1 MLCYSTFYIS
11 FSLCSNRSTT
21 KGEDDYRMIFE
32 NFVNDLLL
40 TVNKPEWPAAEVM
53 LSLLGSLLV
62 RQFNNKSL
70 DQSIRVT
77 SVDYLGTV
85 ASTLRRDAVT
95 SQLKE
100 HDIDVILREL
110 TEGSQSDSEED
121 EEAGNEEETKEGA
134 EPKPEGEVSEIKPE
148 EDQQKPLATKRK
160 IPSNLSKIDK
170 ILVLRDAV
178 LDYLLED
185 SADPVVYYACKFYMG
200 MWLEDC
206 IAEVTRAQKAA
217 ADNPPPE
224 SPPPP
229 PKPSSRKNRR
239 GANKPENNEN
249 EEKERT
255 LSDVEL
261 AELRRTYLMDRLRDP
276 PSFWRARCRPK
287 IAGMMSLAPAV
298 ATSKQSQAM
307 RVMFKGSID
316 YEDAY
321 LICRYLASLRPFS
334 QSFDIYLSQICRVRS
349 YY

>member
-1 MLCYSTFYIS
+1 
-11 FSLCSNRSTT
+11 
-21 KGEDDYRMIFE
+21 MIFE

-62 RQFNNKSL
+62 QQFNNKSL
-70 DQSIRVT
+70 DQSVRVT

-100 HDIDVILREL
+100 HDINVILREL
-110 TEGSQSDSEED
+110 TEGSQSDSEE
-121 EEAGNEEETKEGA
+121 EEEEEEQEYESHKMEMGASDIKSEEGYK
-134 EPKPEGEVSEIKPE
+134 KP
-148 EDQQKPLATKRK
+148 ATKKK
-160 IPSNLSKIDK
+160 IPTNLSKIDK

-185 SADPVVYYACKFYMG
+185 AADPVVYYACKFYMG

-206 IAEVTRAQKAA
+206 TAEVARAQKAA
-217 ADNPPPE
+217 AAENPHPDLPPQPRPTPGRRNKRGPAAKLEDEGE
-224 SPPPP
+224 S
-229 PKPSSRKNRR
+229 
-239 GANKPENNEN
+239 
-249 EEKERT
+249 EEKEQA
-255 LSDVEL
+255 LSEIEL

-276 PSFWRARCRPK
+276 PSIWRARCRPK
-287 IAGMMSLAPAV
+287 VAGMMSLAPA
-298 ATSKQSQAM
+298 APFTKQSQAM

-334 QSFDIYLSQICRVRS
+334 QSFDVYLSQICKVRFQLIYHLLKS
-349 YY
+349 

>member
-1 MLCYSTFYIS
+1 MD
-11 FSLCSNRSTT
+11 RSTT
-21 KGEDDYRMIFE
+21 KGEDDYRIIFE

-62 RQFNNKSL
+62 QQFNNKSL

-100 HDIDVILREL
+100 HDINVILREL
-110 TEGSQSDSEED
+110 TEGSQSDSED
-121 EEAGNEEETKEGA
+121 EEYEETEENHDTKTTQEEGSLPA
-134 EPKPEGEVSEIKPE
+134 IIKQEEQESKNAKAPKKKTP
-148 EDQQKPLATKRK
+148 T
-160 IPSNLSKIDK
+160 NLSKIDK

-185 SADPVVYYACKFYMG
+185 DSDPVVLYACKFYMG

-206 IAEVTRAQKAA
+206 TAEVNRAHNKAVAENSLSESSQQK
-217 ADNPPPE
+217 
-224 SPPPP
+224 SMGG
-229 PKPSSRKNRR
+229 RR
-239 GANKPENNEN
+239 TKRGKVEGTEEDEDKGASA
-249 EEKERT
+249 
-255 LSDVEL
+255 LSEVEL
-261 AELRRTYLMDRLRDP
+261 AELRRNYLMDRLRDP
-276 PSFWRARCRPK
+276 PNIWRARCRPK
-287 IAGMMSLAPAV
+287 VAGMMSLMSIP
-298 ATSKQSQAM
+298 SKQSQAL

-334 QSFDIYLSQICRVRS
+334 QSFDIYLSQICKVS
-349 YY
+349 PPLPFALFFISIVII